1 MADEFHQ
8 TTAGTNWWNSSRN
21 TMSMTLPCSTVNNE
35 IHGGGRFGWA
45 TADQMVVEAA
55 AAIRSSNC
63 EDSVVSVSGSSS
75 VVLQDAPKPQG
86 SDSVSGGG
94 GNILMDSTL
103 QMMGYGLSSSSMD
116 WSQALLS
123 RNSTTTTERTRNNNF
138 HSMFQEG
145 VVESPVQVQ
154 RDHWSSNNC
163 SNNGVV
169 VSTTDSSFKQTNQ
182 GFVLDQHRSTSSES
196 SVTCQG
202 LPTSFSLDSSVSY
215 GCPPSTLFQG
225 LLESDLQAQQSPY
238 GAISPS
244 VNYGMIMNDL
254 SSPTWPR
261 FPHFLK
267 TSSPPKQQQIV
278 NNQLNFS
285 NNTPYWNAVS
295 TASPPP
301 NSNNRPSFYPSSQ
314 APLLAPTFFEGK
326 PTCNSNLTLKHK
338 PEEVR
343 NSSSVMKKGS
353 SEPAT
358 KKPRVDTPSP
368 LPTFKPC
375 LQVRKE
381 KLGDRITALQ
391 QLVSP
396 FGKTDTA
403 SVLFEAI
410 EYIKFL
416 HDQVSALSAPYMKN
430 AAIQQQQHQ
439 SSEKSKEGE
448 RPERDLR
455 SRGLCLVPISST
467 FPVTNETTADFW
479 TPTFGGTFR

>member
-8 TTAGTNWWNSSRN
+8 TTGICSGSNWWDSSRN
-21 TMSMTLPCSTVNNE
+21 AMSMTLPCSTAINE
-35 IHGGGRFGWA
+35 MHGGGSFGWA
-45 TADQMVVEAA
+45 TADQMAVEAT
-55 AAIRSSNC
+55 AAIRSSINC
-63 EDSVVSVSGSSS
+63 DDSAASVSGSSS

-94 GNILMDSTL
+94 GGNILMDSTL
-103 QMMGYGLSSSSMD
+103 QMMGYGLSSSTSMD

-123 RNSTTTTERTRNNNF
+123 RNSTTTTTTGRCAGNNSF

-154 RDHWSSNNC
+154 RDHWSLNNC
-163 SNNGVV
+163 SNTGVA
-169 VSTTDSSFKQTNQ
+169 VSSSSTDSSFKPTNQ
-182 GFVLDQHRSTSSES
+182 GFALDQHYRSSSSES

-202 LPTSFSLDSSVSY
+202 YPTSFSLDSSVSY
-215 GCPPSTLFQG
+215 GCPNSSTLFQG

-238 GAISPS
+238 GAILSPS
-244 VNYGMIMNDL
+244 LNYGMIMNDL
-254 SSPTWPR
+254 SSPTWRPR

-267 TSSPPKQQQIV
+267 TSSPQKQQQQQQIL
-278 NNQLNFS
+278 NNQLHFS
-285 NNTPYWNAVS
+285 NNTPYWNAAAAA
-295 TASPPP
+295 ASAAPPPP
-301 NSNNRPSFYPSSQ
+301 NSNIRSSFYPSSQ
-314 APLLAPTFFEGK
+314 APLLAPTCFEGK
-326 PTCNSNLTLKHK
+326 PTTCNSNLNLKPK

-343 NSSSVMKKGS
+343 DSGSVMKKGS

-396 FGKTDTA
+396 FGKIRHQCSLKPLSTSSFFMTK
-403 SVLFEAI
+403 SVL
-410 EYIKFL
+410 
-416 HDQVSALSAPYMKN
+416 
-430 AAIQQQQHQ
+430 
-439 SSEKSKEGE
+439 
-448 RPERDLR
+448 
-455 SRGLCLVPISST
+455 
-467 FPVTNETTADFW
+467 
-479 TPTFGGTFR
+479 